1 MFVLILEDVL
11 RRIANLE
18 GDFKNLRDK
27 VSSNE
32 KLVANHDIAIN
43 DILKELARIRKR
55 KSSTNT
61 ASGVNPEQFT
71 ALLDDLINK
80 LRQEIMKM
88 LEEMNKKLDKKI
100 EMEDLW
106 KSEGFVL

>member
-11 RRIANLE
+11 RRIASLE

-32 KLVANHDIAIN
+32 KLVSNHDIAIN

-55 KSSTNT
+55 KSSTNN

>member
-1 MFVLILEDVL
+1 MALLDGE
-11 RRIANLE
+11 
-18 GDFKNLRDK
+18 FKNLKDK
-27 VSSNE
+27 FNMNE
-32 KLVANHDIAIN
+32 KLIANHDTAIN
-43 DILKELARIRKR
+43 DIMKELARMRKR

-61 ASGVNPEQFT
+61 ASTVNPEQISS
-71 ALLDDLINK
+71 LVDDLINK

-106 KSEGFVL
+106 KSEGLVVRKTILNY